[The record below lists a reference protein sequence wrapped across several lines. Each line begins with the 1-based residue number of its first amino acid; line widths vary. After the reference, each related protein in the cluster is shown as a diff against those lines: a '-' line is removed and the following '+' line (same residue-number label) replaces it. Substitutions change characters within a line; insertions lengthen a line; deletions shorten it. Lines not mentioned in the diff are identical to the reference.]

1 MLLKLKGQLCM
12 WTLAEKFNKPSVHV
26 ELSARYLLK
35 AKANK

>member
-26 ELSARYLLK
+26 DFSARYLLK